1 MQSVWLPWDLRIV
14 EWLSSPLLLTLF
26 VSNEARDSSNWQP
39 TQGALVGRHPL
50 MASDEWGASRAT
62 GVRVGRMQVL
72 SRWGLIWPLQKKKK
86 PSSADQLRAH
96 NGPATDYLPSHQMK
110 MRGVW
115 YIKSIL
121 DCQATQIEI
130 HHWHLGFVWWPEME
144 RLDFRC
150 LKLNCTAGVQQTREG
165 RHNINWWI
173 SKANKRSKQRINCI
187 GKSYINGGQWSA
199 NGISLLCN

>member
-1 MQSVWLPWDLRIV
+1 MSGEHPEPLGWELAGCRFCPDGV
-14 EWLSSPLLLTLF
+14 SSGPC
-26 VSNEARDSSNWQP
+26 
-39 TQGALVGRHPL
+39 
-50 MASDEWGASRAT
+50 
-62 GVRVGRMQVL
+62 
-72 SRWGLIWPLQKKKK
+72 KK

-165 RHNINWWI
+165 KQSINWWI
-173 SKANKRSKQRINCI
+173 SKANKRCKQRINCI
-187 GKSYINGGQWSA
+187 EKVILMGDSEVLMEFSFLSCAINMTVSLSVPFQVSCQPGKKEAVCVASHHFYFYTFAW
-199 NGISLLCN
+199 L